1 MPAKTSSELWDFWID
16 RGGTFTDVVGRR
28 PDGTLT
34 AHKLLSENPEAY
46 ADAAVQGIRDLL
58 GLKAGEPIPAG
69 KVGAVKMG
77 TTVATNALLERKGE
91 RTLLLITRGFRDAL
105 KIGYQARPKIFARH
119 IVKPDMLYERVAEV
133 DERVRADGTVERV
146 PDLVAVRR
154 ELEAAKADGIAAVAI
169 VFMHAYRYPEHEKQ
183 VAALARDMG
192 FAQVS
197 VSHEVSPLIKL
208 VGRGDTTVVDAYLSP
223 ILRRYVA
230 RVAGEMH
237 SGASSPFPVSP
248 SSPPP
253 LAGEVDAPLARLRAS
268 STRYGAS
275 GEGSSASIEQT
286 SAPSL
291 SLPRKRG
298 REKERLRGR
307 EQAAAS
313 GNAAAIRLMFMMSS
327 GGLTAAELFQGKD
340 AILSGPAGGVV
351 GMAETGKQAG
361 FDRLIGFDM
370 GGTSTDVSHFDG
382 EYERAFETE
391 VAGVRMRAPMM
402 LIHTV
407 AAGGGSIL
415 HYDGARFRVG
425 PDSAGA
431 NPGPACYRRRGP
443 LAVTDANVMV
453 GKLIPDFFPRIFG
466 PGQDQPLD
474 EGAVRHAFNNL
485 AQKVSIKQNRD
496 ATAEEIADGFIK
508 IAVENMANAIKKIS
522 VQRGYDV
529 TRYALNCFGGA
540 GGQHACLVADALGMT
555 RVLIH
560 PFSSL
565 LSAYGMGLADIRAT
579 RQQAIE
585 LPFGAKALAAI
596 KREGARLGRAAKRE
610 VAGQGVPAAK
620 IKIFVRAHIRYA
632 GTDTA
637 LIVDAGTLAANSSS
651 PPPLRGRSTRASRR
665 EGGKLTKRSSK
676 STPLPNPPPQ
686 GGRERSAARGDAN
699 ILKSARVDAVLDKM
713 QRAFEKAHKARFGFI
728 DRSKQTVV
736 EAVSVEAVGG
746 GAKFRER
753 AGKRVRGKLPAP
765 ARQTKF
771 FSAGKW
777 HKANVFTRDQLKIG
791 ARVKGAAIIVEPHQT
806 IVVEPG
812 WQAELTR
819 KNHLVLTRAVKLKRT
834 HAIGTHA
841 DPVMLE
847 VFNNLFMSI
856 AEQMGVSLQNTAY
869 SVNIKERLDFSC
881 AVFAHD
887 GTLVANAPH
896 MPVHLGSMDRSVET
910 VIRDNAGKI
919 APGDVYAINA
929 PYNGGTHLPDIT
941 VCTPVFSLS
950 SPPPLAGEVAAP
962 LARSRASSTRYGA
975 AGGGITARTKQ
986 ASAPSPTLPSK
997 RGRERAAASGKP
1009 EILFWVASR
1018 GHHADVGGISPGSM
1032 SPNATTIEQE
1042 GVYMDNFK
1050 LVDRG
1055 RFREAALMAALT
1067 GAKYPARN
1075 PVQNVNDMKAQIAAN
1090 EKGVAELRKMV
1101 AQFTL
1106 PVVRAY
1112 MQHVQDNAAESV
1124 RRVIDRLHDAEF
1136 SYEMDQGTVIKVKI
1150 TVDKKKRE
1158 ATVDFTGTSPQQ
1170 PTNFNAPEPVT
1181 RAAVLYVF
1189 RVMVDDEIPMN
1200 AGCLRPINIVIPQR
1214 SMLSPEYPA
1223 AVVAGNVETSQA
1235 VTNCLFGALGSLAA
1249 AQGTMN
1255 NLNFGNAR
1263 YQYYETICSGSPAGP
1278 GFPGTDA
1285 VHTHMTNT
1293 RLTDPE
1299 VLEFRYPVV
1308 LEDFHIR
1315 KGSGGRGQWHAGD
1328 GIRRTIRFL
1337 EKMEC
1342 TILSGHRRVRPFGL
1356 AGGEAGQVGENWARR
1371 KDGRMERL
1379 QGCDATVIDAGEA
1392 IIIQTPTAGGYG
1404 KAEQARLS
1412 AAGRHPPPNQPPP

>member
-1 MPAKTSSELWDFWID
+1 MARKISRQIWDFWID

-28 PDGTLT
+28 PDGTLV

-46 ADAAVQGIRDLL
+46 TDAAVQGIRDLL
-58 GLKAGEPIPAG
+58 DLKPGEAIPAG
-69 KVGAVKMG
+69 HVGAVKMG

-91 RTLLLITRGFRDAL
+91 RTALFVTKGFRDAL

-119 IVKPDMLYERVAEV
+119 IIKPDMLYERVVEV
-133 DERVRADGTVERV
+133 DERVRADGTVERE
-146 PDLVAVRR
+146 PDLAVVRR
-154 ELEAAKADGIAAVAI
+154 ELNAIKSDGIKAVAI
-169 VFMHAYRYPEHEKQ
+169 IFMHAYRYADHERK
-183 VAALARDMG
+183 VAALAREIG
-192 FAQVS
+192 FSQVS

-230 RVAGEMH
+230 Q
-237 SGASSPFPVSP
+237 
-248 SSPPP
+248 
-253 LAGEVDAPLARLRAS
+253 VDRDLDA
-268 STRYGAS
+268 
-275 GEGSSASIEQT
+275 
-286 SAPSL
+286 
-291 SLPRKRG
+291 KRS
-298 REKERLRGR
+298 E
-307 EQAAAS
+307 A
-313 GNAAAIRLMFMMSS
+313 RLMFMMSS

-361 FDRLIGFDM
+361 LNRLIGFDM

-415 HYDGARFRVG
+415 HFDGARFRVG

-431 NPGPACYRRRGP
+431 NPGPKCYRRNGP

-453 GKLIPDFFPRIFG
+453 GKLISDFFPKIFG
-466 PGQDQPLD
+466 PSQSLSLD
-474 EGAVRHAFNNL
+474 AHAVRMAFTDL
-485 AQKVSIKQNRD
+485 AQQVGGRMPED
-496 ATAEEIADGFIK
+496 VADGFIK

-522 VQRGYDV
+522 VQRGYDI

-579 RQQAIE
+579 REQAIE
-585 LPFGAKALAAI
+585 LPFGGKAFKAI
-596 KREGARLGRAAKRE
+596 ARVGKLLGKVTKEE
-610 VAGQGVPAAK
+610 VEGQGVPSGK
-620 IKIFVRAHIRYA
+620 IKVFVRAHIRYA
-632 GTDTA
+632 GTDTPLVVA
-637 LIVDAGTLAANSSS
+637 AGSGAAM
-651 PPPLRGRSTRASRR
+651 
-665 EGGKLTKRSSK
+665 K
-676 STPLPNPPPQ
+676 
-686 GGRERSAARGDAN
+686 
-699 ILKSARVDAVLDKM
+699 
-713 QRAFEKAHKARFGFI
+713 RAFEKAHKARFGFI
-728 DRSKQTVV
+728 DRTKQIVI

-746 GAKFRER
+746 GAKFTEKAARR
-753 AGKRVRGKLPAP
+753 AGAALPKP
-765 ARQTKF
+765 ALQTQF
-771 FSAGKW
+771 FSCGDW
-777 HKANVFTRDQLKIG
+777 HKANVYTRDQLKPG
-791 ARVKGAAIIVEPHQT
+791 SRVKGAAIIIEPHQT

-812 WQAELTR
+812 WQAELTAR
-819 KNHLVLTRAVKLKRT
+819 NHLVLTRAKKLKRV

-896 MPVHLGSMDRSVET
+896 MPVHLGSMDRAVET
-910 VIRDNAGKI
+910 IIRENQGHI
-919 APGDVYAINA
+919 RPGDVYAINA

-941 VCTPVFSLS
+941 VCTPVFDDKKKS
-950 SPPPLAGEVAAP
+950 
-962 LARSRASSTRYGA
+962 
-975 AGGGITARTKQ
+975 
-986 ASAPSPTLPSK
+986 
-997 RGRERAAASGKP
+997 
-1009 EILFWVASR
+1009 ILFWVASR

-1042 GVYMDNFK
+1042 GVLFDNFK

-1055 RFREAALMAALT
+1055 RFREKELLAALA

-1075 PVQNVNDMKAQIAAN
+1075 PVQNINDIKAQVAAN

-1101 AQFTL
+1101 QHFTL
-1106 PVVRAY
+1106 PVVKAY

-1136 SYEMDQGTVIKVKI
+1136 NYEMDQGTAIKVKI

-1158 ATVDFTGTSPQQ
+1158 ATVDFTGTSEQQ

-1200 AGCLRPINIVIPQR
+1200 AGCLRPINIVIPKR

-1235 VTNCLFGALGSLAA
+1235 VTNCLFGALGALAA

-1263 YQYYETICSGSPAGP
+1263 HQYYETICSGSPAGP
-1278 GFPGTDA
+1278 GFNGTDA

-1315 KGSGGRGQWHAGD
+1315 PGSGGRGKWHAGD

-1342 TILSGHRRVRPFGL
+1342 TILSGHRRVPPFGL
-1356 AGGEAGQVGENWARR
+1356 AGGETGQVGENWTRR
-1371 KDGRMERL
+1371 KDGRMEKL
-1379 QGCDATVIDAGEA
+1379 QGCDATVIDETEA

-1404 KAEQARLS
+1404 PGKPLIDS
-1412 AAGRHPPPNQPPP
+1412 TDYAGR

>member
-1 MPAKTSSELWDFWID
+1 MSRAKTSKRWDFWID
-16 RGGTFTDVVGRR
+16 RGGTFTDIVGRK
-28 PDGTLT
+28 PDGSLV

-46 ADAAVQGIRDLL
+46 ADAAVHGIRDLL
-58 GLKAGEPIPAG
+58 GLKSGEPIPPG
-69 KVGAVKMG
+69 IVGAVKMG
-77 TTVATNALLERKGE
+77 TTVATNALLERNGD
-91 RTLLLITRGFRDAL
+91 RVLLLITRGFRDAL

-119 IVKPDMLYERVAEV
+119 IIKPDMLYERVAEV
-133 DERVRADGTVERV
+133 DERVRADGTVERAL
-146 PDLVAVRR
+146 DLEAVRG
-154 ELEAAKADGIAAVAI
+154 ELETAKRDGIEAVAI
-169 VFMHAYRYPEHEKQ
+169 VLMHAYRYPEHETTI
-183 VAALARDMG
+183 AALAREMG

-223 ILRRYVA
+223 ILRRYVST
-230 RVAGEMH
+230 VSNDMH
-237 SGASSPFPVSP
+237 ADGNTASDV
-248 SSPPP
+248 
-253 LAGEVDAPLARLRAS
+253 
-268 STRYGAS
+268 
-275 GEGSSASIEQT
+275 
-286 SAPSL
+286 
-291 SLPRKRG
+291 
-298 REKERLRGR
+298 
-307 EQAAAS
+307 
-313 GNAAAIRLMFMMSS
+313 RLMFMMSS

-351 GMAETGKQAG
+351 GMAETGREAG
-361 FDRLIGFDM
+361 FERLIGFDM

-382 EYERAFETE
+382 DYERAFETE

-415 HYDGARFRVG
+415 HFDGARFRVG

-431 NPGPACYRRRGP
+431 NPGPKCYRRGGP
-443 LAVTDANVMV
+443 LAVTDANVML
-453 GKLIPDFFPRIFG
+453 GKLMPEFFPKIFG
-466 PGQDQPLD
+466 PHQNEPLD
-474 EGAVRHAFNNL
+474 ETAVRHAFNNL
-485 AQKVSIKQNRD
+485 AQQVGAKSAQ
-496 ATAEEIADGFIK
+496 EIADGFVK

-529 TRYALNCFGGA
+529 THYALNCFGGA

-579 RQQAIE
+579 REQAIE
-585 LPFGAKALAAI
+585 LPFGAKARTAVERIA
-596 KREGARLGRAAKRE
+596 ARLGKTARAE
-610 VAGQGVPAAK
+610 VEGQGVPDGK
-620 IKIFVRAHIRYA
+620 IKVIVRAHIRYA

-637 LIVDAGTLAANSSS
+637 LVIDAGKLA
-651 PPPLRGRSTRASRR
+651 G
-665 EGGKLTKRSSK
+665 
-676 STPLPNPPPQ
+676 
-686 GGRERSAARGDAN
+686 
-699 ILKSARVDAVLDKM
+699 ARVAVADLKKM
-713 QRAFEKAHKARFGFI
+713 QSSFERAHKARFGFI
-728 DRSKQTVV
+728 DRNKQLVI

-746 GAKFRER
+746 GAKFKES
-753 AGKRVRGKLPAP
+753 AGSRTRKALPEPAKRTR
-765 ARQTKF
+765 F
-771 FSAGKW
+771 FSQGEW
-777 HKANVFTRDQLKIG
+777 HDAAIYTREQLRPGQKV
-791 ARVKGAAIIVEPHQT
+791 AGAAIIIEPHQT
-806 IVVEPG
+806 VVVEPG
-812 WQAELTR
+812 WQAELTA
-819 KNHLVLTRAVKLKRT
+819 KNHLVLARVVPLERT
-834 HAIGTHA
+834 HAIGTEA

-881 AVFAHD
+881 AVFSAE
-887 GTLVANAPH
+887 GALVANAPH
-896 MPVHLGSMDRSVET
+896 MPVHLGSMDRAVET
-910 VIRDNAGKI
+910 IIRENKGRI

-941 VCTPVFSLS
+941 VCTPVFDD
-950 SPPPLAGEVAAP
+950 
-962 LARSRASSTRYGA
+962 
-975 AGGGITARTKQ
+975 K
-986 ASAPSPTLPSK
+986 K
-997 RGRERAAASGKP
+997 HK
-1009 EILFWVASR
+1009 ILFWVASR

-1032 SPNATTIEQE
+1032 SPNATTIEEE
-1042 GVYMDNFK
+1042 GVLFDNFK

-1055 RFREAALMAALT
+1055 RFREKELTEALT

-1075 PVQNVNDMKAQIAAN
+1075 PVQNINDIKAQIAAN

-1101 AQFTL
+1101 EQFTL
-1106 PVVRAY
+1106 PVVEAY
-1112 MQHVQDNAAESV
+1112 MRHVQDNAAESV
-1124 RRVIDRLHDAEF
+1124 RRVIDRLHDSSFE
-1136 SYEMDQGTVIKVKI
+1136 YEMDQGTWIKVKI
-1150 TVDKKKRE
+1150 TVDKEKRK
-1158 ATVDFTGTSPQQ
+1158 ARVDFTGTSPQQ

-1200 AGCLRPINIVIPQR
+1200 AGCLRPIDIVIPKR

-1235 VTNCLFGALGSLAA
+1235 VTDTLFGALGSLAA

-1255 NLNFGNAR
+1255 NLNFGNKK

-1278 GFPGTDA
+1278 GFNGTDA

-1315 KGSGGRGQWHAGD
+1315 KGSGGRGKWHAGD

-1337 EKMEC
+1337 EQMEC

-1356 AGGEAGQVGENWARR
+1356 AGGEAGQVGENVVRR
-1371 KDGRMERL
+1371 NDRSTERL

-1392 IIIQTPTAGGYG
+1392 IIIQTPTAGGYERS
-1404 KAEQARLS
+1404 K
-1412 AAGRHPPPNQPPP
+1412 